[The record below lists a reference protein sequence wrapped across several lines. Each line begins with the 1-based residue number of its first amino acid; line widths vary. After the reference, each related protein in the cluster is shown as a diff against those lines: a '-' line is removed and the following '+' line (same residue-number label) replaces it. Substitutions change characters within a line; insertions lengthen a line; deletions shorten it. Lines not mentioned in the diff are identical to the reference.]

1 MSAQFNNLK
10 NYARGSGKFH
20 FHRFDIVRDVLD
32 PRDEGSPAPLSDF
45 LRAKLFT
52 IPEGWTVFS
61 FQEKDWKLCER
72 LLACDSH
79 HVEQRLLE
87 LVLDYV
93 SANMETTQRLYRLSN
108 TISNRL
114 LRHKG
119 EVLKPESDVL
129 TAVDAQ
135 SLFSLRL
142 ECASHQ
148 SSTETMIERLRALLP
163 KGWPRARLVHPMVYH
178 FSATPPAAALD
189 SFLSYI
195 VTGKEHDA
203 EKLAMKLML
212 SDEAA
217 RNASLAFKIYV
228 GLMGHPYDAIEFILD
243 HVEYALSNGVELPT
257 HLMVFVSLIGNAFP
271 LSRAN
276 AMLPFVGDG
285 FTYSPDRSSA
295 SLAARFD
302 LSTFE
307 LGRYAALYDVA
318 KIDASYEPQTDRPLA
333 ILTNMR
339 VMEYPDP
346 LQFQIITTQRG
357 VWHFVDAG
365 RLFGAFLRSIYMI
378 ERESRDLESRD
389 ALRLLIFFGY
399 VSPLLVS
406 APSAMSMLRGLD
418 RQSLRG
424 RTANQIE
431 ADTGAVLTAA
441 SPLPDRLWIN
451 ELQWKLRKLEEQGS
465 VREWLQMVRSQ
476 TRLRPSYLT
485 GINWHWVEE
494 VISHQRLKPFRSFDG
509 AYLFIHMELEAATSD
524 PLRLRLTLEPLIRD
538 LSFRDMIEKLIEE
551 FGVSSQ
557 SIVRRYLST
566 HNLLASGM
574 APNYMAALDQRVRAL
589 EACIKQF
596 DFGPLLSEDDYD
608 SEVKALTAELLL
620 TNVNAG
626 KFEVPWDIFRKDVND
641 SHQDL
646 YRAVESLR
654 PRLEEEGPLTALIDI
669 PITFPNGRVQ
679 TFRVRARDQPIFALL
694 VALISGFMQHAAFGL
709 EVILSGR
716 FRHNNLMQELWNAMA
731 EVGAATIPSVTLH
744 TRTRLSEDYKFATEQ
759 IIDDWCSIHL
769 QTKRSEKPQALFDLV
784 PSQKQVETLV
794 DAAREANGMLAIIDV
809 VIEWIKS
816 QLREQVAHAKA
827 AFEEQVPPRVTTR
840 FEGIRNQQVASE
852 SYREADITKVHAAL
866 SGAMLRKLED
876 LRSWFDGVDTVTA
889 GPIRLDQLS
898 LAAHALFENMIPDK
912 TLTVTLDDAAE
923 GVLFDPGQVK
933 IAFDM
938 LREIYFNAIRHGDGP
953 DVELV
958 VTAQDGTTDAFSFR
972 NAASSCCAD
981 ERGRREVAGHVYLGR
996 NEALTREGNS
1006 GLAKIAASS
1015 ATLIGHD
1022 TTVVCIRDERSY
1034 EVIVPLRRCEAEPA

>member
-1 MSAQFNNLK
+1 MHAQSNNLK

-20 FHRFDIVRDVLD
+20 FHRLNIIRDILD
-32 PRDEGSPAPLSDF
+32 AHDQELPEPLSDF
-45 LRAKLFT
+45 LRTKLFT
-52 IPEGWTVFS
+52 IPEGWTVFG
-61 FQEKDWKLCER
+61 FQPKDWKLCER
-72 LLACDSH
+72 LLACESRQ
-79 HVEQRLLE
+79 VEERLLD

-93 SANMETTQRLYRLSN
+93 SANMETTQRLYGLSN

-114 LRHKG
+114 LREKG
-119 EVLKPESDVL
+119 EILKPESDIL
-129 TAVDAQ
+129 TAIDAQ
-135 SLFSLRL
+135 SLFGLRL
-142 ECASHQ
+142 ECASNQ
-148 SSTETMIERLRALLP
+148 SSTETMIERLRASL
-163 KGWPRARLVHPMVYH
+163 KGWPQARLVHPMVYH
-178 FSATPPAAALD
+178 FSATPHAAALD

-203 EKLAMKLML
+203 EKLAMKLIL

-217 RNASLAFKIYV
+217 RNTSLAFKTYV

-243 HVEYALSNGVELPT
+243 HVEYTISAGIPLPD
-257 HLMVFVSLIGNAFP
+257 HLVVFVRLIGAAFP

-276 AMLPFVGDG
+276 AMLPLVGQG
-285 FTYSPDRSSA
+285 FTYSASRSSA
-295 SLAARFD
+295 TLAARFD
-302 LSTFE
+302 LSTVE
-307 LGRYAALYDVA
+307 LERYIALCDVA
-318 KIDASYEPQTDRPLA
+318 DLDVPYDPHTDRPLA

-339 VMEYPDP
+339 VTEYPDP
-346 LQFQIITTQRG
+346 LQFQIITTQRA
-357 VWHFVDAG
+357 VWHFIDAG
-365 RLFGAFLRSIYMI
+365 RLLGALLRSIYMI
-378 ERESRDLESRD
+378 EREARDLEARD
-389 ALRLLIFFGY
+389 ALRLLYFLGY
-399 VSPLLVS
+399 VSPFLVS
-406 APSAMSMLRGLD
+406 VPSAMSMLRGLD
-418 RQSLRG
+418 HQSLLQQP
-424 RTANQIE
+424 ADQIE
-431 ADTGAVLTAA
+431 VDTDAVLAAA
-441 SPLPDRLWIN
+441 SPLTDRLWIN
-451 ELQWKLRKLEEQGS
+451 ELQWKLRRLEEQGR
-465 VREWLQMVRSQ
+465 VRDWLQLVRSQ

-494 VISHQRLKPFRSFDG
+494 VISLQRLKPFRSFDG

-538 LSFRDMIEKLIEE
+538 LSFSAMVNKLIEE

-596 DFGPLLSEDDYD
+596 DFGPLLSEDDYE

-654 PRLEEEGPLTALIDI
+654 PRLEEEGQLTAIIDI

-694 VALISGFMQHAAFGL
+694 AALISGFMQHSAFGL

-731 EVGAATIPSVTLH
+731 EVGAATIPSVTLQ
-744 TRTRLSEDYKFATEQ
+744 TRTKLGEEYKLATEQ
-759 IIDDWCSIHL
+759 VIDDWCGTHL
-769 QTKRSEKPQALFDLV
+769 QTKRSEKQLALFDLV
-784 PSQKQVETLV
+784 PSQKEV
-794 DAAREANGMLAIIDV
+794 DALVVATWEANGMLAIIDV
-809 VIEWIKS
+809 VIDWIKS
-816 QLREQVAHAKA
+816 RLREQVALAKV
-827 AFEEQVPPRVTTR
+827 AFEEQVPPRVTSR
-840 FEGIRNQQVASE
+840 FEKIQSHQIAAG
-852 SYREADITKVHAAL
+852 SYREADVKKVHAAI

-876 LRSWFDGVDTVTA
+876 LGSWFDGVDTVTT

-898 LAAHALFENMIPDK
+898 LATQALFENMFPER

-938 LREIYFNAIRHGDGP
+938 LREIYFNAIRYGEGP
-953 DVELV
+953 EVELMV
-958 VTAQDGTTDAFSFR
+958 IAQDGTGGAFSFR
-972 NAASSCCAD
+972 NAASWCCAD
-981 ERGRREVAGHVYLGR
+981 EQGRREVAGHVYLGR
-996 NEALTREGNS
+996 NEALAREGNS
-1006 GLAKIAASS
+1006 GLPKIAASS

-1022 TTVVCIRDERSY
+1022 TTIKCVRDEQSY
-1034 EVIVPLRRCEAEPA
+1034 EVIVPLARREAEAA